1 MTLFGVTSSSNTAHA
16 LDVLLAKGPGH
27 TAAKKFLTIN
37 LEGPFGPGDSFVHLK
52 RKRVITHDGLWISP
66 GEGHL
71 KKLLELAGLN
81 LQSTGRQVPQVK
93 DLTAIESVELDAEEH
108 SLYRSI
114 TGILMY
120 NVLGNR
126 ST

>member
-1 MTLFGVTSSSNTAHA
+1 MDDFYAV
-16 LDVLLAKGPGH
+16 GPGN
-27 TAAKKFLTIN
+27 APWELMLELKKFLTIN

-71 KKLLELAGLN
+71 KKLLELTGLN
-81 LQSTGRQVPQVK
+81 LQSTGRQVPQAK

-108 SLYRSI
+108 SLYRS
-114 TGILMY
+114 T
-120 NVLGNR
+120 
-126 ST
+126 